1 MSKLPVE
8 VAHVAETFP
17 FVPIRLPKDRILSAI
32 ESRLPSYDRASI
44 LVEAYLQNISSF
56 FRPVRREQIMGELLP
71 KFYKH
76 QDITQSPND
85 DHEIAAH
92 QLALML
98 AVFACGAA
106 GDLTMESC
114 NEEGEMYKHLARSAL
129 GMHSVFEGTSLAT
142 VQALALVGAYDLYSA
157 STETI
162 ESAFKLLGLAH
173 CLGITVSLNHSFL
186 NPSSNTEY
194 TLQIG
199 LRE

>member
-1 MSKLPVE
+1 MSKLPLE
-8 VAHVAETFP
+8 VAHVAESFP

-32 ESRLPSYDRASI
+32 ESRLPTYDRATA

-56 FRPVRREQIMGELLP
+56 FRPVSREQIMGELLP
-71 KFYKH
+71 QFYKH
-76 QDITQSPND
+76 RDITQSSND
-85 DHEIAAH
+85 GHEIAAH
-92 QLALML
+92 QLALIL

-106 GDLTMESC
+106 GDLNMDSC
-114 NEEGEMYKHLARSAL
+114 NEEGETYRYLARSAL

-173 CLGITVSLNHSFL
+173 CLGITVSLDHTFID
-186 NPSSNTEY
+186 PSLNTEY
-194 TLQIG
+194 NPSDRTS
-199 LRE
+199 